1 MKSSNITQ
9 QNKVLDD
16 ADIQRIRVT
25 IPHHPLYNQ
34 SLRVV
39 RRLHTYS
46 EPQIVV
52 ELPDGHTQLI
62 PTRWTEAVPVTPRE
76 PLGEVAV
83 FSHDSLRAL
92 ITMVASLIH
101 QNQPEACDELPVISR
116 SVDHFQSR
124 DASATDLPMDRP
136 TVSPGASPAAVSA
149 RRNS

>member
-1 MKSSNITQ
+1 M
-9 QNKVLDD
+9 
-16 ADIQRIRVT
+16 QRIRITVS
-25 IPHHPLYNQ
+25 HHPLYNQ
-34 SLRVV
+34 SLKVLRHI
-39 RRLHTYS
+39 HTHS

-92 ITMVASLIH
+92 ITMVASLIN
-101 QNQPEACDELPVISR
+101 QNQPEACDELPVITR

-124 DASATDLPMDRP
+124 DAPTTDLPMDR
-136 TVSPGASPAAVSA
+136 TSVSPGASPAVASA